1 MFVLGLFLTLN
12 HSIYLF
18 SFISKLLQ
26 TLFRLSLVGMAVF
39 LIWNMLS
46 HVAPSLLKLAALTE
60 QQVLVTLHSCL
71 LVICCISFDSGL
83 TRLLCDVVIP
93 YLDQIFYGCANPLD
107 SCSIVETLC
116 TVFYV
121 FFVLLFDAGDIK
133 CTSDKSYIYFLIV

>member
-1 MFVLGLFLTLN
+1 MILK

-18 SFISKLLQ
+18 GFKSKLFQ
-26 TLFRLSLVGMAVF
+26 TFFRFSVVGMAVF
-39 LIWNMLS
+39 WIWNKLS
-46 HVAPSLLKLAALTE
+46 HVAPSLLELVALTE

-83 TRLLCDVVIP
+83 NRLLCDVVIP

-116 TVFYV
+116 TVFHV
-121 FFVLLFDAGDIK
+121 CFFVLLFDAGDIK